1 MINSE
6 AVKMLC
12 YIMLVFFNGGEKELH
27 FLNEALHTKV
37 DIKIVMLPDAG
48 TVREASIP
56 FISPLTCGL
65 FSPVL
70 SKCGALCLRGIK
82 IECNDMLCTS

>member
-1 MINSE
+1 MLHY
-6 AVKMLC
+6 AVL
-12 YIMLVFFNGGEKELH
+12 FFNGGEKELH
-27 FLNEALHTKV
+27 FLNKTLHTKV
-37 DIKIVMLPDAG
+37 DIKIVMPPDAG

-70 SKCGALCLRGIK
+70 SKCGALCLHGIK